1 MKKEEK
7 VEQNKTILD
16 NFSKEKLEKA
26 AGYFLAMVWAIAL
39 VMGLGFNS
47 WSVFFVAL
55 FLTVSYLFKIN
66 GISSGDSI
74 HESSLNKWHNTN
86 SISNTNHSI
95 KPIGHDWS
103 SATGSNLSRSYITD
117 PSYYYLPNNIYNRR

>member
-7 VEQNKTILD
+7 VEQNKAIPD

-66 GISSGDSI
+66 GISSAGFV
-74 HESSLNKWHNTN
+74 HESSLNQPHNPIP
-86 SISNTNHSI
+86 SSHSI
-95 KPIGHDWS
+95 RQNNDWGS
-103 SATGSNLSRSYITD
+103 SSGSNLINNPAYSYL
-117 PSYYYLPNNIYNRR
+117 SSNIHHRH